1 MKGAL
6 QYDELG
12 KWTIGLLVLVFI
24 GIFIA
29 TQYNSGVFSFLRQIP
44 TNLTAY
50 DPEDGSSF
58 VRYDVVGKAIEYRTT
73 TSWKRFDNDAGAFT
87 LGKITLVPGNVK
99 ANLEDL
105 WIKQERGERK
115 SSLSAGEII
124 FARNPAL
131 ANNAV
136 QGVTLWWST
145 SECKDPCIKVGDLP
159 GEFRFQGN
167 VQGIFILRS
176 NNNLELVKPKGS
188 TYAFTQTDL
197 QTAKSSLLTYRD
209 SVLVKP
215 VGIGNA
221 YYCAQYSVAWKKGY
235 IVVNLAAPVSE
246 DTVC

>member
-29 TQYNSGVFSFLRQIP
+29 TQYNSGVFSFFRQIP

-87 LGKITLVPGNVK
+87 LGKVTLIPGNVK
-99 ANLEDL
+99 DALHRYWYSGREGL
-105 WIKQERGERK
+105 
-115 SSLSAGEII
+115 SLSFKEGTLTSK
-124 FARNPAL
+124 RNPA
-131 ANNAV
+131 AIESSINI
-136 QGVTLWWST
+136 VTLGVFAT
-145 SECKDPCIKVGDLP
+145 KVCEDPCVRVGDLI
-159 GEFRFQGN
+159 GEYSMSTALT
-167 VQGIFILRS
+167 GIFILKS
-176 NNNLELVKPKGS
+176 NNNLELVKPQGS
-188 TYAFTQTDL
+188 TYTFTQTDL

-215 VGIGNA
+215 VKIGTS
-221 YYCAQYSVAWKKGY
+221 YYCAQYSVAGKKGY
-235 IVVNLAAPVSE
+235 VVVNMARPVSE
-246 DTVC
+246 DTTC